1 MSIQRY
7 EHFSDGELRP
17 VQFNKRGDWV
27 KHDDHK
33 AELEYANEADAI
45 LLNILH
51 HEARGEILQRL
62 PAIIKRIESLM
73 NEPGTQGDEQ
83 TSPVAGEGE

>member
-33 AELEYANEADAI
+33 AALAKHKDLFNDIRYTLGYRYDELCD
-45 LLNILH
+45 
-51 HEARGEILQRL
+51 
-62 PAIIKRIESLM
+62 RIEAVM
-73 NEPGTQGDEQ
+73 EEMK
-83 TSPVAGEGE
+83 